1 MAYAA
6 PPLNQLCRRIRYTVD
21 TVTWV
26 ATVASKGCC
35 QGSLDDSS
43 AFHLI
48 QQRPTP
54 WPLFGLAYRGGG
66 GTGTCSVSCRMGFA
80 KARMCTALSV
90 KRRWHSFGR
99 KEYQR
104 WRTCTTHG

>member
-48 QQRPTP
+48 QQRPAP
-54 WPLFGLAYRGGG
+54 WSPFGLAYRGWEGG
-66 GTGTCSVSCRMGFA
+66 LRVACLVVWV
-80 KARMCTALSV
+80 L
-90 KRRWHSFGR
+90 R
-99 KEYQR
+99 KSACVPHFQ
-104 WRTCTTHG
+104 